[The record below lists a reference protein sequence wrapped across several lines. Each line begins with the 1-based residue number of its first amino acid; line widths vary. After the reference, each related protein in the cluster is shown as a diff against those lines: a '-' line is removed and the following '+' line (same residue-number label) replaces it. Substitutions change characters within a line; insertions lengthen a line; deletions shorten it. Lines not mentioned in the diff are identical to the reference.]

1 MPTQSAD
8 LKANLVRVG
17 LNYRGGAPMPASAY
31 ADTGYPWRS
40 RNRRWSRRFGTN
52 PIGNSMSGT
61 RRLLERR
68 VDGATNPLS
77 FDAQH
82 LKSRLIW
89 ADLDARSGETYGRVD
104 HVSGWFV
111 KGFLGAGGI
120 LQWKIERRGFP
131 GHPRV
136 RVFQYVFVQ
145 YRKPRLCHDR
155 SRLFALEVAWRE
167 TWPLRR
173 LQLSHPARQCVRLHA
188 NRGGLLLYLVLFRT
202 TSSFRRMLASTRC
215 ASVSQPNSC

>member
-17 LNYRGGAPMPASAY
+17 LNYRWGGADAASAY
-31 ADTGYPWRS
+31 ADTGSPMAVKESPLVAPVWNKS
-40 RNRRWSRRFGTN
+40 DWEFDV
-52 PIGNSMSGT
+52 GT
-61 RRLLERR
+61 RTWWSGG
-68 VDGATNPLS
+68 VMGATNPLLS
-77 FDAQH
+77 DTQH

-89 ADLDARSGETYGRVD
+89 ADLDALSGETYGRVD

-120 LQWKIERRGFP
+120 YNGKLNDEDFPESPGSAYSNTYSSSTGSLGYATIDLGYSLLNRQAPNLAPSSATTISPSTPMGSAARKSRRAP
-131 GHPRV
+131 PV
-136 RVFQYVFVQ
+136 
-145 YRKPRLCHDR
+145 
-155 SRLFALEVAWRE
+155 
-167 TWPLRR
+167 PL
-173 LQLSHPARQCVRLHA
+173 
-188 NRGGLLLYLVLFRT
+188 LFRT